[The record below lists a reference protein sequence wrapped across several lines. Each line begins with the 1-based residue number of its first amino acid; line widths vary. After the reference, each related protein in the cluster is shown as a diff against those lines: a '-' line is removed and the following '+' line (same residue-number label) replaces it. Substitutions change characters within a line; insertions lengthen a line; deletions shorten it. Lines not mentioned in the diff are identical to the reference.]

1 MTFYV
6 HLKNSITGT
15 GEDGDGQPVE
25 IWEVTATP
33 LSAESAASLRG
44 TLRVDV
50 SSMTYV
56 PAGDGNW
63 WREIAFSGAKPPVRH
78 SYGDY
83 VDANASGV
91 GSVQSQVLLGPDE
104 EFPREEF
111 EIYFWFDDGW
121 PFEYRRGGFIV
132 EYEADAELLYES
144 VNFYGNPSAWMYGT
158 AEGDVSLSFHS
169 AISAGLGMTSFKVY
183 TPGDGAPQE
192 PFWTELVG
200 CAELA

>member
-6 HLKNSITGT
+6 EFKNVVTGS
-15 GEDGDGQPVE
+15 GEDGDGQPIE
-25 IWEVTATP
+25 IWEMIATP
-33 LSAESAASLRG
+33 LSAESAEKLRG
-44 TLRVDV
+44 VLRVDV

-56 PAGDGNW
+56 PHSEGAL
-63 WREIAFSGAKPPVRH
+63 WRQVAFHGPKPPVNG
-78 SYGDY
+78 SYGGY
-83 VDANASGV
+83 ADANASGV
-91 GSVQSQVLLGPDE
+91 GNTQSQVLLGPDE
-104 EFPREEF
+104 EYPREAF

-132 EYEADAELLYES
+132 EYEADTELLYES

-158 AEGDVSLSFHS
+158 AEGDVTLSFHS
-169 AISAGLGMTSFKVY
+169 AISTGLGMTSFKVY